1 MLHCNNVASHKP
13 VRRDDMTTA
22 KENLNNMKD
31 FGTSGYESMRTLGE
45 LNLRTFEQMAE
56 KQMETFGLLIDTGIA
71 QLKMVAEA
79 KDAAGMINGQVQLA
93 QTLSQTLASKSSET
107 MELASKAGEAY
118 RTWLE
123 QGVSNFS
130 GKVEAASRKSA

>member
-1 MLHCNNVASHKP
+1 
-13 VRRDDMTTA
+13 MTTA